1 MEQEFDSGSDAE
13 VNSKNSS
20 KGKKIAGGCG
30 CGCLVIILVVVAIAY
45 WAYREATAFTR
56 GFEEQGYRKISGQSI
71 VVSKEETVKGPVVY
85 FGQSL
90 TIQGTVDGN
99 VAAMCQSIVL
109 EGTINGNLDV
119 LSQSVVIEGT
129 GVVTGN
135 LNSEAVQSLV
145 NNGTVGGEITG
156 TYQFADTNGDSIE
169 SLKDKDSQEE

>member
-1 MEQEFDSGSDAE
+1 MEQEFDSGSEVE
-13 VNSKNSS
+13 VNTQNSS
-20 KGKKIAGGCG
+20 KGKKTAGGCG

-45 WAYREATAFTR
+45 WVYREATSFTR
-56 GFEEQGYRKISGQSI
+56 VFEEQGYRKISGQSI

-85 FGQSL
+85 FVQSL

-145 NNGTVGGEITG
+145 NNGRVDGEITG
-156 TYQFADTNGDSIE
+156 TFQNVTSD
-169 SLKDKDSQEE
+169 EEVIQSE